1 MAAAVI
7 GLERLIL
14 KFKDLSRKGQSVRL
28 VVGYSAPY
36 ATFVH
41 ERVDIPHRVGQAK
54 YLETP
59 LRAYMGEL
67 GAAVRNAYARGA
79 SLADALLAA
88 GRRLLEL
95 SQPLVPVRTGYLK
108 GSGFVRVDS

>member
-1 MAAAVI
+1 MKAQVE
-7 GLERLIL
+7 GLERLVL
-14 KFKDLSRKGQSVRL
+14 KFRDLARKGQSVRL
-28 VVGYSAPY
+28 TVGYRAPY

-59 LRAYMGEL
+59 LRAASAEL
-67 GAAVRNAYARGA
+67 ANMVRDLVGRGA
-79 SLADALLAA
+79 SLADALAAA